1 LGDIQYLKNTYEW
14 LLDINDDELSQKV
27 IDTNDVQNALIEL
40 LRFVDDVM
48 DLPVITKPSVQV
60 NDTVY
65 IVTKYS
71 VGSNKEIIEC
81 RVTRMT
87 YKKKFVFSVK
97 GYYNNGNLY
106 NANFTENSISKNVF
120 LSIEEAEKQIKW

>member
-1 LGDIQYLKNTYEW
+1 M
-14 LLDINDDELSQKV
+14 LDLNDDELSQKV
-27 IDTNDVQNALIEL
+27 IETNDVQNALIEL
-40 LRFVDDVM
+40 LRFVNDVRE
-48 DLPVITKPSVQV
+48 LPMITKPTVQV

-65 IVTKYS
+65 VVTKYS
-71 VGSNKEIIEC
+71 AGSDREIIEC

-106 NANFTENSISKNVF
+106 NANFTENSIGKNVF
-120 LSIEEAEKQIKW
+120 LSIEEAEKQIR